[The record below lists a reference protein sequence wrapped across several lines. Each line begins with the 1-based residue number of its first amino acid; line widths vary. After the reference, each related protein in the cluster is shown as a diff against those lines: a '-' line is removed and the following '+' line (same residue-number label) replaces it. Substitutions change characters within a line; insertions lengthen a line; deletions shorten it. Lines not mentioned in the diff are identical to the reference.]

1 MRFEPIIKEHDG
13 ILVVRD
19 DYIPGGTKRRFSD
32 QLIKGYRE
40 VVYTSP
46 VYGGAQIALAHAGKE
61 VGVKVTIFCAKRKT
75 PHARTLEAKRAGAT
89 IIQVPYGY
97 LSNVISKA
105 KAYCSDTGAH
115 LLPFG
120 LETPLSF
127 SEIAK
132 VARQIQGTHSNIT
145 EVWCVGG
152 SGVLSRSLPLGFTSN
167 VTFNVIQV
175 GKSLDVSKMGN
186 AKIYKHPLTFDKD
199 SKIKPPFPSCSNYD
213 AKGWEYVKKYGQ
225 GVPLFWN
232 VMG

>member
-1 MRFEPIIKEHDG
+1 MRFEPVIKEHDG
-13 ILVVRD
+13 VLVVRD
-19 DYIPGGTKRRFSD
+19 DYISGGTKRRFAD

-40 VVYTSP
+40 VVYASP
-46 VYGGAQIALAHAGKE
+46 VYGGAQIALAHAGRE
-61 VGVKVTIFCAKRKT
+61 IGVKVTIFCAKRKT
-75 PHARTLEAKRAGAT
+75 PHVRTMEAKKAGAT

-105 KAYCSDTGAH
+105 KAYCKETGAY

-120 LETPLSF
+120 LETPLAF
-127 SEIAK
+127 GEIAK
-132 VARQIQGTHSNIT
+132 VARQIQEANLGVS

-152 SGVLSRSLPLGFTSN
+152 SGVLSRSLQLGFTS
-167 VTFNVIQV
+167 VARFNIVQV
-175 GKSLDVSKMGN
+175 GKELDASKLGN
-186 AKIYKHPLTFDKD
+186 AKIYKHPFTFDKD
-199 SKIKPPFPSCSNYD
+199 SKVKPPFPSCSNYD